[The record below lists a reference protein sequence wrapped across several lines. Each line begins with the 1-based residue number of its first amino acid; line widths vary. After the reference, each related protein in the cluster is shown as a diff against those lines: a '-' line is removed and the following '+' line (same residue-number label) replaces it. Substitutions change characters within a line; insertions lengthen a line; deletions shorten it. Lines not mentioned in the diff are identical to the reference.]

1 VNILVDSCSYNCQNV
16 GDLAMLTVAVSRLRE
31 LWPRAE
37 IAVIT
42 NAPDRVARQC
52 HAVTTVPVRGRRLLL
67 DNRALGPARRWLP
80 EGIAEPWDRL
90 ERQLLLRRPRLVG
103 ASLALKATLGGRSA
117 ADATAFLDAIDRA
130 DLVVVNGAG
139 VITDAFRENALGI
152 LTTLDLAT
160 RGGIPTAVFGQG
172 LGPIDDPV
180 LWQRAAQV
188 LPHVGIIGVRESR
201 TSVPL
206 LASLGVCPDK
216 VVVTGDDAVELAFSA
231 WRTRTNVR
239 SSRVPKI
246 GVNVRVASYADVATD
261 MLSDLRAA
269 LTAAA
274 ADHGAWMTPIP
285 IAHHGGRMDV
295 DTLRGLLAGLGETD
309 GGASLDTPQLVIDRV
324 GECRVVV
331 TGSYHGAVFAL
342 AQGIPVVA
350 LVKSPYYVNKMAGL
364 RDQFGIGCELVR
376 LDEGNVSERIRAAID
391 RAWAEGERVRVPL
404 LQAAAEQIER
414 GRRAYARLVE
424 LVTPADGSRA
434 VDGLDAQQQVRG
446 REGGV

>member
-1 VNILVDSCSYNCQNV
+1 
-16 GDLAMLTVAVSRLRE
+16 MLTVAVARLRE
-31 LWPRAE
+31 LWPGAE

-42 NAPDRVARQC
+42 NAPDRIARQC
-52 HAVTTVPVRGRRLLL
+52 HAVSTVPVRGRRLLL
-67 DNRALGPARRWLP
+67 ENRALGQAHRWLP

-103 ASLALKATLGGRSA
+103 VSLGLKAALGGRSA
-117 ADATAFLDAIDRA
+117 ADATAFLDAVDRA

-160 RGGIPTAVFGQG
+160 RRGVATALLGQG
-172 LGPIDDPV
+172 LGPIEDPV
-180 LWQRAAQV
+180 LWQRAAEV
-188 LPHVGIIGVRESR
+188 LPNVGIIGVRESR

-206 LASLGVCPDK
+206 LTSLGVCSDK

-231 WRTRTNVR
+231 AKARVNER
-239 SSRVPKI
+239 SSRLPTI
-246 GVNVRVASYADVATD
+246 GVNVRVASYADVATE
-261 MLSDLRAA
+261 MLSDLRRA

-274 ADHGAWMTPIP
+274 AHHGASMTPIP

-295 DTLRGLLAGLGETD
+295 DTLRELLAGQGDTD
-309 GGASLDTPQLVIDRV
+309 GGAALDTPQLVIDRV
-324 GECRVVV
+324 GDCRVVV

-376 LDEGNVSERIRAAID
+376 LDEGDVSGRIRAAID
-391 RAWAEGERVRVPL
+391 RAWAEAERVRVPL
-404 LQAAAEQIER
+404 LQSAAEQIDR
-414 GRRAYARLVE
+414 GRRAYARLLD
-424 LVTPADGSRA
+424 LVPPADGYRA
-434 VDGLDAQQQVRG
+434 VDGLAAPRIVQGQER
-446 REGGV
+446 RA